1 MPLILIFTV
10 HAKLQFTYVNTYPE
24 DPPLIEVPSYEGM
37 DDSEAES
44 LREFLDQEVITCDW
58 LSNKT
63 WSIFWKSFIISMF
76 QGCLSF
82 TWGRPEI
89 PVGKSNWLLHSIWE
103 ASVNMACD
111 LQCRLRAVSFFH
123 QILIVFRGVYART
136 SIEHRTRNQGAAQ
149 EDSNSMHCISCAFL
163 KKKCRKTSVVQAN
176 SKVTFHVPG
185 LSTLQFS
192 CQKITRPWKTI
203 LSGLA
208 GSLSFVVSLLSCAFS
223 HAHGHLCVSGILRD
237 RPRKK
242 RDCS

>member
-82 TWGRPEI
+82 LEEDLKFQLENQIDCFIPFGKLQKTWPVICSVDCKQSLFFFRFSKGSVRAHKRWASSEKQGRQPE
-89 PVGKSNWLLHSIWE
+89 KTLTL
-103 ASVNMACD
+103 C
-111 LQCRLRAVSFFH
+111 
-123 QILIVFRGVYART
+123 
-136 SIEHRTRNQGAAQ
+136 AA
-149 EDSNSMHCISCAFL
+149 
-163 KKKCRKTSVVQAN
+163 
-176 SKVTFHVPG
+176 
-185 LSTLQFS
+185 
-192 CQKITRPWKTI
+192 
-203 LSGLA
+203 
-208 GSLSFVVSLLSCAFS
+208 
-223 HAHGHLCVSGILRD
+223 
-237 RPRKK
+237 
-242 RDCS
+242 